1 MLCRESEKV
10 QAHFDGEVDAVTAAE
25 VERHVGHCANCR
37 ALLEDLRQI
46 RTRFRRELAPVKAP
60 AELKARIHQALD
72 REVRIERGRP
82 PVKMP
87 AMMRLKPFW
96 AGALSGA
103 GSMLMAAGVFVAL
116 LFPAIPTSPLL
127 NDLVTAHVQSL
138 TSQHLV
144 DVVSTDR
151 HTVKPWFAGH
161 ADVSPVV
168 ADFEAQGYPL
178 VGGRAGFLNHQRAA
192 VTVYRHG
199 AHIINVFTWAIE
211 TRSVPRDATRNGYHL
226 AFWRSGNL
234 LYCAVSDTGWDEL
247 AGLTRLLQDLG
258 ARDSRE

>member
-1 MLCRESEKV
+1 MLCRESERV

-25 VERHVGHCANCR
+25 VERHVGHCADCR
-37 ALLEDLRQI
+37 ALLQDLRQI
-46 RTRFRRELAPVKAP
+46 RTRLRETVTPVSAP
-60 AELKARIHQALD
+60 AELDARIRRALD
-72 REVRIERGRP
+72 RESRIQSARP
-82 PVKMP
+82 
-87 AMMRLKPFW
+87 RRTLSSLFGLKPFW

-103 GSMLMAAGVFVAL
+103 GSMMVAAGVIVAL
-116 LFPAIPTSPLL
+116 FFSTTATSPLL
-127 NDLVTAHVQSL
+127 NDIVTAHVQSL

-168 ADFEAQGYPL
+168 ADFAAQGYPL
-178 VGGRAGFLNHQRAA
+178 VGGRAGYLNRQRAA
-192 VTVYRHG
+192 ITVYRHG
-199 AHIINVFTWAIE
+199 AHVINVFAWADDS
-211 TRSVPRDATRNGYHL
+211 RSPLRDATRNGYHL
-226 AFWRSGNL
+226 VFWRSGNL

-258 ARDSRE
+258 ARDQRE